1 VNDAELVEKA
11 RGGDASAFGELVEQ
25 HRAAV
30 FRTALAGCGSRED
43 AEEVAQ
49 DAFVVAWRTLDRFR
63 GEAQFRTWILAIA
76 WKRSLTRRRSLS
88 RWFHRFRTAADP
100 LFEPVAACT
109 TAEKQLLDRELTDA
123 VARVVPAL
131 PARLR
136 DPLLLASTGEW
147 TYDEMS
153 RVLGAP
159 AGTLK
164 WRVNEARRQLKRR
177 LNALGF
183 EVE

>member
-1 VNDAELVEKA
+1 
-11 RGGDASAFGELVEQ
+11 
-25 HRAAV
+25 
-30 FRTALAGCGSRED
+30 
-43 AEEVAQ
+43 
-49 DAFVVAWRTLDRFR
+49 
-63 GEAQFRTWILAIA
+63 
-76 WKRSLTRRRSLS
+76 
-88 RWFHRFRTAADP
+88 
-100 LFEPVAACT
+100 
-109 TAEKQLLDRELTDA
+109 
-123 VARVVPAL
+123 
-131 PARLR
+131 LR